1 MKQNEP
7 EFFAKT
13 ILPPPAP
20 YPRQCRKNTVAAMKE
35 LVFEVPQEAGA
46 GRRYVAESLGE
57 SIITQG
63 DTWEELCAN
72 VKDTVGA

>member
-1 MKQNEP
+1 
-7 EFFAKT
+7 
-13 ILPPPAP
+13 
-20 YPRQCRKNTVAAMKE
+20 MKE

-46 GRRYVAESLGE
+46 GRRYVAESLGG

-72 VKDTVGA
+72 VKDAVGA